1 MYIERY
7 NMVVNPGTCTVSVII
22 PCRNEEATIGRLISK
37 FHELFPNFVVI
48 VVDNNSSDQT
58 AKVAFENGA
67 VVLTEDRPG
76 KGWAVRRGLSSVKSD
91 FYIVVDGDGT
101 YEIEDTSL
109 MLQIL
114 QTSKSDMLIGVR
126 REIKSSS
133 SEAYRRGHVLGNRL
147 LSFVFQRL
155 FLLKIT
161 DTLSGFRIMTDRF
174 VSTFSTNSKGFELET
189 DFNVHAAQL
198 GCGIIEY
205 PVKYYA
211 RPAGSESKLRTYR
224 DGVKILSRNLT
235 LFHDA
240 RPFLSF
246 ALLGFPW
253 FVLSFILLVN
263 VLRIYFQTGE
273 VLPSL
278 IISVSSFLVSIQLL
292 VGGLVAERTGRAR
305 QEQVRLFFNQGK

>member
-1 MYIERY
+1 MD
-7 NMVVNPGTCTVSVII
+7 VNSRTETVSVVI
-22 PCRNEEATIGRLISK
+22 PCKNEEATIGTLISK
-37 FHELFPNFVVI
+37 FQEFFPNYLVI

-58 AKVAFENGA
+58 AQIAYANGA
-67 VVLTEDRPG
+67 VVLSEDRPG
-76 KGWAVRRGLSSVKSD
+76 KGWAVRRGLASVKSD

-101 YEIEDTSL
+101 YEIEDTSI

-114 QTSKSDMLIGVR
+114 QTSKSDMLIGIR
-126 REIKSSS
+126 REVKKGS
-133 SEAYRRGHVLGNRL
+133 SEAYRPGHVLGNRI

-174 VSTFSTNSKGFELET
+174 VSTFATNSKGFELET

-198 GCGIIEY
+198 GCGIVEY
-205 PVKYYA
+205 PVKYYS
-211 RPAGSESKLRTYR
+211 RPTGSESKLRTYR
-224 DGVKILSRNLT
+224 DGIKILLRNLI

-292 VGGLVAERTGRAR
+292 VGGLIAERTGRAR